1 MRGRTIIAAIIAVLS
16 AWTLQ
21 AETAR
26 RRAILI
32 GINDYSASTLAHSM
46 PSPDRAWSNL
56 DGAVNDV
63 DLMREL
69 VIALYDFKSADVVTL
84 KDQQATRDGV
94 FRALQRLL
102 AQTQKNDVVL
112 FYYSGHG
119 SQVRNSRSAESD
131 RLDESLVP
139 ADSRRGAPDI
149 RDKELLPFFNGILD
163 RGARLTIVLDTC
175 HSGSGAR
182 GLDSGLRARAVKS
195 DLRDVADPS
204 EGQRPER
211 RGALILSAA
220 QDFDLAF
227 ETLDEHGKIRGAFTW
242 ALARALR
249 DAHAGEPATETFLRA
264 RARLQAERP
273 SQDPVLAGRDDIRQ
287 LPFLGIRG
295 DRRAHG
301 SVIAV
306 EKTTGPGTYLLQG
319 GWASGLTVG
328 SELRLVDGGPTV
340 EVTAL
345 LGVSHAVARMR
356 TRTTPLQ
363 PGALLELVTWAAP
376 PSPPL
381 RVWIPRAECNA
392 LATARALRE
401 EAVRRRD
408 VHWLED
414 PTETSPTHLLRWSDG
429 AWELVTNGVRR
440 KVATPPMNA
449 VPAGAMLFV
458 QLPAP
463 AQLVDEIGSVDGVEI
478 TDDSR
483 AADYVLTGRLAHDG
497 VEYAWVRPSVTA
509 ADRTRSILPLRSA
522 WIDGERA
529 FALRDSIVQLRRV
542 QGWQELRSPAASA
555 PPYRLAVRRAV
566 DGALV
571 DDGRLLGS
579 TRYELVLRERRR
591 TSDEPV
597 FARYVYAFVID
608 SDGSSVLLFPSPE
621 TGSVENLLP
630 VTLTP
635 AQPLR
640 HAPAE
645 IPLVGARPFVIG
657 EPYGLD
663 TYFLLSTGEPLPSL
677 ASLEWRGVRAA
688 SAGSARKSPIEE
700 LLAQT
705 LAGTRGPDE
714 PIRTPPDWSIDK
726 VIFESVS
733 PRRVAR

>member
-1 MRGRTIIAAIIAVLS
+1 
-16 AWTLQ
+16 
-21 AETAR
+21 
-26 RRAILI
+26 
-32 GINDYSASTLAHSM
+32 
-46 PSPDRAWSNL
+46 
-56 DGAVNDV
+56 
-63 DLMREL
+63 
-69 VIALYDFKSADVVTL
+69 
-84 KDQQATRDGV
+84 
-94 FRALQRLL
+94 
-102 AQTQKNDVVL
+102 
-112 FYYSGHG
+112 
-119 SQVRNSRSAESD
+119 
-131 RLDESLVP
+131 
-139 ADSRRGAPDI
+139 
-149 RDKELLPFFNGILD
+149 
-163 RGARLTIVLDTC
+163 
-175 HSGSGAR
+175 
-182 GLDSGLRARAVKS
+182 
-195 DLRDVADPS
+195 
-204 EGQRPER
+204 
-211 RGALILSAA
+211 
-220 QDFDLAF
+220 
-227 ETLDEHGKIRGAFTW
+227 
-242 ALARALR
+242 
-249 DAHAGEPATETFLRA
+249 
-264 RARLQAERP
+264 
-273 SQDPVLAGRDDIRQ
+273 
-287 LPFLGIRG
+287 
-295 DRRAHG
+295 
-301 SVIAV
+301 
-306 EKTTGPGTYLLQG
+306 
-319 GWASGLTVG
+319 
-328 SELRLVDGGPTV
+328 
-340 EVTAL
+340 
-345 LGVSHAVARMR
+345 
-356 TRTTPLQ
+356 
-363 PGALLELVTWAAP
+363 
-376 PSPPL
+376 
-381 RVWIPRAECNA
+381 
-392 LATARALRE
+392 
-401 EAVRRRD
+401 
-408 VHWLED
+408 
-414 PTETSPTHLLRWSDG
+414 
-429 AWELVTNGVRR
+429 
-440 KVATPPMNA
+440 
-449 VPAGAMLFV
+449 MLFV

-640 HAPAE
+640 QAPAE
-645 IPLVGARPFVIG
+645 IRLVGARPFVIG